1 MSGTAII
8 LGVVAAF
15 VGAIV
20 WEGQGLLLGGVLG
33 YLLGSHFDLSRK
45 VSDLQSILTRLI
57 GQDAGHEPTQPGTG
71 ADTTPKT
78 ESPAPAGGESET
90 PSAAAAPEPGVV
102 YARSGQARPSPAAA
116 VDTVATQSA
125 EIPSDVI
132 SEKLNQAYEW
142 VVNFFTTGNVVVRI
156 GLVVLFFGVAFLLK
170 YAAEHSL
177 LPVELRLASVALG
190 GIVMLVI
197 GWRLRERR
205 RGYALLI
212 QGGAVGVIYLTLF
225 SAARLYD
232 VIPPGL
238 AFGLMLALVVL
249 SAVLALL
256 QDAKTLA
263 LFGAAGGFLAPVL
276 TSTGG
281 GSHVML
287 FSYYLLLN
295 FGILFIA
302 WYRAWR
308 ELNLLGFLFT
318 FVIGVSW
325 GLNYYRPEHFV
336 STEPFLIAFFVIFV
350 MVSVL
355 FAHRQPPQLKGYVD
369 STLVFGVPIV
379 AFALQ
384 ASLVHEFEYGMA
396 WSAAA
401 LGAFYLGLATLLWR
415 REPQGLRLLTEAFL
429 ALGVVFTTLVIPFA
443 LEGEWTAAA
452 WALEGAAMI
461 WIGVR
466 QQRLLARL
474 FALLLQAG
482 AGVMFL
488 KEVETISAGM
498 PALNGI
504 YLGSLAISL
513 AGLFSA
519 RYLQAHRQR
528 LIHWEYPAIPG
539 LFIWGCLWWYLAGI
553 HEVVAHTPARYENS
567 LLLLFFAA
575 TSALAYFF
583 HRRLDWK
590 MIYYPVLAL
599 LPLAAL
605 MLVKDF
611 SDAGFTHPFAD
622 YGYVGWLAVI
632 GFYYYQLWQQDRR
645 QEPVWLLWQHRILFW
660 LGTLVLTLE
669 STWAVDQ
676 LVGGAGTWSFIM
688 WGIVPALLLKLA
700 SGSYGWCRWPVARHY
715 ADYLGIIS
723 LPLLVGVMLWS
734 LIASLHM
741 AGDPWPIR
749 YLPVLNPLD
758 LAELFVFLTMI
769 QWFVTLRRHQKQI
782 IYKLDNDILF
792 YSLGAVVFI
801 WLNGVIA
808 RTIHHW
814 TGLRFDWHVMFNS
827 MLFHATISV
836 VWTLLA
842 MFVAVIASR
851 IRHRKLWFVGAG
863 LLGIVVGKLF
873 LVDLANSGTIERI
886 VSFLVVG
893 IIMLLVGYFSPLP
906 PQQTMERAE

>member
-1 MSGTAII
+1 MSGIAII
-8 LGVVAAF
+8 LGLCAAF
-15 VGAIV
+15 VGALLG
-20 WEGQGLLLGGVLG
+20 EGKGLLLGGVLG
-33 YLLGSHFDLSRK
+33 YLGGAYFDISRTVNELQKTLARLVSQIGGQQPAVPEETTGSRSTEDSVAVMARPEK
-45 VSDLQSILTRLI
+45 SPVSDSLE
-57 GQDAGHEPTQPGTG
+57 AE
-71 ADTTPKT
+71 
-78 ESPAPAGGESET
+78 
-90 PSAAAAPEPGVV
+90 VV
-102 YARSGQARPSPAAA
+102 YAQPQHA
-116 VDTVATQSA
+116 QSA
-125 EIPSDVI
+125 PTITAGAGISATTDSSTDLVSD
-132 SEKLNQAYEW
+132 KLNQVYDW

-177 LPVELRLASVALG
+177 LPIELRLTSVALG
-190 GIVMLVI
+190 GIIMLVI

-225 SAARLYD
+225 SAARFYD
-232 VIPPGL
+232 FIPPGL

-249 SAVLALL
+249 SAILALL
-256 QDAKTLA
+256 QDAKALA

-325 GLNYYRPEHFV
+325 GLNYYRPENFA
-336 STEPFLIAFFVIFV
+336 STEPFLVAFFVIFV
-350 MVSVL
+350 AVSVL
-355 FAHRQPPQLKGYVD
+355 FAHRQPPQFKGYVD

-396 WSAAA
+396 WSAAG
-401 LGAFYLGLATLLWR
+401 LGAFYLGLATLLWKR
-415 REPQGLRLLTEAFL
+415 QPGGLRLLTEAFL
-429 ALGVVFTTLVIPFA
+429 ALGVVFATLVIPFA

-461 WIGVR
+461 WIGVK

-482 AGVMFL
+482 AGVIFL
-488 KEVETISAGM
+488 LEVHGISDSI
-498 PALNGI
+498 PVLNGI
-504 YLGSLAISL
+504 FLGSLAISL

-519 RYLQAHRQR
+519 YYLQAHRQR
-528 LIHWEYPAIPG
+528 LIHWEYPVIPA

-553 HEVVAHTPARYENS
+553 HEVLEHTPARYENS
-567 LLLLFFAA
+567 LLLLVFAA
-575 TSALAYFF
+575 SSALAYFI
-583 HRRLDWK
+583 HRRLHWK

-599 LPLAAL
+599 LPLAVVI
-605 MLVKDF
+605 LVKDF
-611 SDAGFTHPFAD
+611 SEARFTHPFAD
-622 YGYVGWLAVI
+622 FGYVGWLTAI
-632 GFYYYQLWQQDRR
+632 GFFYSQLWQQDR
-645 QEPVWLLWQHRILFW
+645 QEKPLWLLWQHRVIFW
-660 LGTLVLTLE
+660 LGVLVLTLE
-669 STWAVDQ
+669 ATWVVEQ
-676 LVGGAGTWSFIM
+676 LVEGAGTWSFIM
-688 WGIVPALLLKLA
+688 WGVVPALSLKLA
-700 SGSYGWCRWPVARHY
+700 SGSAGWCQWPVARHY

-723 LPLLVGVMLWS
+723 LPLLGAIMFWS
-734 LIASLHM
+734 VIASLHV
-741 AGDPWPIR
+741 AGDPWPLR

-758 LAELFVFLTMI
+758 LAELFVFLTII

-792 YSLGAVVFI
+792 YGLGVIIFI

-814 TGLRFDWHVMFNS
+814 TGLRFDWYVMFNS

-842 MFVAVIASR
+842 MTIAVIASR
-851 IRHRKLWFVGAG
+851 IRHRKLWFIGAG

-886 VSFLVVG
+886 VSFMVVG
-893 IIMLLVGYFSPLP
+893 IIMLLIGYFSPLP